1 MNIRAARH
9 GSRSTSK
16 GKIVTR
22 CPCGGLLLIKMVDH
36 YNFVAECKK
45 CGNVREDRRMPNGI
59 STFEMD
65 KGRR

>member
-1 MNIRAARH
+1 MKIKAPRH

-22 CPCGGLLLIKMVDH
+22 CPCGGLLKITMVDH
-36 YNFVAECKK
+36 YNFIAECSK
-45 CGNVREDRRMPNGI
+45 CGNVREDRRMPNGV
-59 STFEMD
+59 STFEMN